1 MSGILKVVEEQL
13 TNAQSFIS
21 ALEEIP
27 RWVLNNEWPST
38 WIFRG
43 QKDSTWGLTPAA
55 WRTNT
60 SAVMQQLGQLR
71 QKFIVEYTPVIQ
83 EELERTQIVQTDLT
97 NIVKSYTQA
106 RAEYELIYDFVKLAD
121 ELGHSVPDMQFYQ
134 FPSGYNCI
142 AELRSFPLLRFLPP
156 PNSATALAQHHGI
169 PTRLLDWTKNP
180 LYAAYFAAN
189 DVNPSDADGSIAVW
203 AIQINLLRST
213 GANNEHNAP
222 LGYARF
228 LDHTVPNSENRYLHS
243 QRGLFL
249 YPVYGCAHYAITGEF
264 PNLEEFALQIESELS
279 TPIIKKL
286 TLPYSEVGELLRL
299 LWLKGV
305 SRAQLMPTLDNI
317 TQALC
322 SRWQWN

>member
-1 MSGILKVVEEQL
+1 MTEILKVFEEPL
-13 TNAQSFIS
+13 TSAQSFIS
-21 ALEEIP
+21 ALEEVP
-27 RWVLNNEWPST
+27 RWVLNNEWSSP

-43 QKDSTWGLTPAA
+43 QKDSTWWLTPAA
-55 WRTNT
+55 WRVNA
-60 SAVMQQLGQLR
+60 SVQIQRLGQVR

-83 EELERTQIVQTDLT
+83 EELERTQLVQADLT
-97 NIVKSYTQA
+97 NVVKSYAQA

-121 ELGHSVPDMQFYQ
+121 ELGHSVPNMHFYR

-142 AELRSFPLLRFLPP
+142 AQLRSFPLLHFLPQ

-189 DVNPSDADGSIAVW
+189 DVNPTDADGSIAVW
-203 AIQINLLRST
+203 AIQIDLLRST
-213 GANNEHNAP
+213 GANNQHNAP
-222 LGYARF
+222 SGYARF

-243 QRGLFL
+243 QNGLFL
-249 YPVYGCAHYAITGEF
+249 NPVYGCAHCAIKGEF
-264 PNLEEFALQIESELS
+264 PNLEEFALQIERELS
-279 TPIIKKL
+279 KPIIKKL

-322 SRWQWN
+322 SRWQWI